1 VENHTDY
8 FIWFPTDRVSISNCE
23 ASYVRALV
31 QPCATKLYDVH
42 GLCRQPVFPY
52 RPSIRIYFVSFAFL
66 KISCDWD
73 NSFVQLLLLTASQ
86 KTRHQTLSHNFTNY
100 YPIFKFFSLKDSVVN
115 LQQTPF
121 KNSTTLETCRYT
133 TLWNINVT
141 KWHHSEIRIA
151 INDDS
156 QGSIAKNL
164 RCDE

>member
-1 VENHTDY
+1 MSST
-8 FIWFPTDRVSISNCE
+8 NCE

-31 QPCATKLYDVH
+31 QPCATKFYDAFTVYVH
-42 GLCRQPVFPY
+42 RLFSPIAHQSEY
-52 RPSIRIYFVSFAFL
+52 ISYPSHFL
-66 KISCDWD
+66 KYRATETIRLSSCCCSPW
-73 NSFVQLLLLTASQ
+73 VK

-141 KWHHSEIRIA
+141 KWHHSQIRIA